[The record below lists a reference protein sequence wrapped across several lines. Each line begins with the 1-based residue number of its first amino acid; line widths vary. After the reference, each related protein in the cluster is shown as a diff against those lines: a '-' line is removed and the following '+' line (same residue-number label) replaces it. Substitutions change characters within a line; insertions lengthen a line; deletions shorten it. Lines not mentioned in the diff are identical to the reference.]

1 MLPVPSTAID
11 FELVLNQMD
20 AVTVPTTEVTGGE
33 LQMVWKGDWNPRK
46 LPLLPE
52 GFSCFL
58 SRCRRSELGAFLCA
72 IMHIEDSS
80 VLRWIINCKDGYFM
94 VFPKKWAPSQPRWKK
109 IKQRLVPSSFNI
121 SYVCEPIQL
130 SGKESD
136 VAKVRDKIEEI
147 SKM

>member
-1 MLPVPSTAID
+1 
-11 FELVLNQMD
+11 
-20 AVTVPTTEVTGGE
+20 
-33 LQMVWKGDWNPRK
+33 
-46 LPLLPE
+46 
-52 GFSCFL
+52 
-58 SRCRRSELGAFLCA
+58 
-72 IMHIEDSS
+72 
-80 VLRWIINCKDGYFM
+80 M

-121 SYVCEPIQL
+121 SFVCEPIQL